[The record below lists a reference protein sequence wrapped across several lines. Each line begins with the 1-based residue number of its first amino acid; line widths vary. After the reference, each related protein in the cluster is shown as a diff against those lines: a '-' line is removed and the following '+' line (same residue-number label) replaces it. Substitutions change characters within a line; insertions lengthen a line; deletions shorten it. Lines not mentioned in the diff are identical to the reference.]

1 MTNTIENKQR
11 FFDAYSGQ
19 KIFRYSW
26 NEELYTNRYL
36 DQEKLHKYTAELKP
50 LSKISDEDA
59 IEVAK
64 ILGYGLY
71 KSGMIFYGK
80 RFIEYFEKKRTAHG
94 YEIRQIF
101 IAIDY
106 LRSKSYLLP
115 FMDLTIEQILEY
127 GWAVLKSK

>member
-1 MTNTIENKQR
+1 MKNTIENKQR

-36 DQEKLHKYTAELKP
+36 DQEKLHKYTAELKL
-50 LSKISDEDA
+50 LSEISDENA
-59 IEVAK
+59 IEVGK
-64 ILGYGLY
+64 I
-71 KSGMIFYGK
+71 INNV
-80 RFIEYFEKKRTAHG
+80 FINSDIELRDMGTWNVKNEEYLVNL
-94 YEIRQIF
+94 QI
-101 IAIDY
+101 ADY
-106 LRSKSYLLP
+106 LRSKGYLLP

>member
-1 MTNTIENKQR
+1 MKNTIENKQR

-26 NEELYTNRYL
+26 NEELYTNRCL

-50 LSKISDEDA
+50 LSEISDDDIEDLMDYFNIKMVSFLKEDVILA
-59 IEVAK
+59 IKSQFLEAQNR
-64 ILGYGLY
+64 IPY
-71 KSGMIFYGK
+71 KY
-80 RFIEYFEKKRTAHG
+80 A
-94 YEIRQIF
+94 
-101 IAIDY
+101 DY
-106 LRSKSYLLP
+106 LRSRGYLLP